1 MAGDAGDDGGDRDD
15 DGSAPGADAEA
26 LRQARRG
33 RLRARPAAHAAPSAA
48 VPPPGTRPLGL
59 GGHRDGLLM
68 VPPRAGGAG
77 SLPLLVMLH
86 GAGGGAGHALRL
98 LEAQAREAG
107 IALLAPESRGA
118 TWDLILGGLGPD
130 VAFLDAALRHAFAA
144 LPVDPGRLAIGGFS
158 DGASYALSL
167 GLANGDLFRRV
178 LAFSPGF
185 AAPPATMGRPA
196 LYVSHGTADEVLPI
210 DRCSRR
216 LVPRLQRAGYAVRY
230 EEFEGGHVVPAGAVA
245 DALALLRAG

>member
-1 MAGDAGDDGGDRDD
+1 M
-15 DGSAPGADAEA
+15 
-26 LRQARRG
+26 
-33 RLRARPAAHAAPSAA
+33 LRAPA
-48 VPPPGTRPLGL
+48 
-59 GGHRDGLLM
+59 D
-68 VPPRAGGAG
+68 
-77 SLPLLVMLH
+77 
-86 GAGGGAGHALRL
+86 
-98 LEAQAREAG
+98 EAG
-107 IALLAPESRGA
+107 LILLSPASREY
-118 TWDLILGGLGPD
+118 TWDLAVGRYGPN
-130 VAFLDAALRHAFAA
+130 VAGIDRVMEQTFACYA
-144 LPVDPGRLAIGGFS
+144 VDPARVAIGGYS